1 MTAWQHDT
9 NCKLSPLARVLD
21 AGTEEY
27 GNGEKQKSFAILCD
41 GTDLN
46 SVIAV
51 EAWNNPDQKAMKS
64 LICQKGNVVSLAN
77 AKLQSKGKGLGFLG
91 KQVKIAF
98 DTCTVVKPAP
108 AGQVPES
115 LPLVGMKDLKAL
127 MTVCAVSMEAV
138 LHVPGSAVER
148 NFDGKKKRVS
158 NVKLA
163 CESFLVDAAFWGTH
177 ATEIAGATAGQA
189 LRLDWVCAKPEGD
202 GLVKLTSTAWTKLTL
217 LDAGRS
223 REMAGQVS
231 DELQN
236 LFPQYSMTR
245 EQKLQLPAAQGSIEI
260 LHHLLKGSGVEAQ
273 SGTVKMSCC
282 YVVDMRGLDSENP
295 DRCYYI
301 GCSQCKK
308 MCTGSC
314 PNHSTAALTEHFALA
329 VTLRDPT
336 GSQEFIMN
344 GDSMKSM
351 FATLGGI
358 REEDVQ
364 TTVLSKILAQVGM
377 EQLVAR
383 VSFGPKKLGTGFYD
397 DLFDLSKAVND
408 EGVFGS
414 YQNMSVQ
421 LPHMGTGAPPL
432 CCQAVVL
439 DSLGQM
445 CLAVN
450 GAASNK
456 VVALALLM
464 GVLLEDPEA
473 DVLHGIDGMSVRAKL
488 RCVACN
494 QTMHWKQEG
503 VIRSVQK
510 LCRARRGETMKA
522 FCISP
527 GDGDSYIAQD
537 VVLVEHEAAQKLFKY
552 EASQVLLSVDG
563 AKDAFDEHRVKSLL
577 STAKSAKRLKVTKT
591 LDAGDA

>member
-1 MTAWQHDT
+1 M
-9 NCKLSPLARVLD
+9 
-21 AGTEEY
+21 
-27 GNGEKQKSFAILCD
+27 
-41 GTDLN
+41 
-46 SVIAV
+46 
-51 EAWNNPDQKAMKS
+51 
-64 LICQKGNVVSLAN
+64 
-77 AKLQSKGKGLGFLG
+77 LGG
-91 KQVKIAF
+91 A
-98 DTCTVVKPAP
+98 
-108 AGQVPES
+108 ERW
-115 LPLVGMKDLKAL
+115 
-127 MTVCAVSMEAV
+127 
-138 LHVPGSAVER
+138 PGR
-148 NFDGKKKRVS
+148 
-158 NVKLA
+158 
-163 CESFLVDAAFWGTH
+163 
-177 ATEIAGATAGQA
+177 
-189 LRLDWVCAKPEGD
+189 
-202 GLVKLTSTAWTKLTL
+202 
-217 LDAGRS
+217 
-223 REMAGQVS
+223 VS

-236 LFPQYSMTR
+236 LSPQYSMTR
-245 EQKLQLPAAQGSIEI
+245 EQKLQLPAAQASIQI

-308 MCTGSC
+308 MCMGSC

-552 EASQVLLSVDG
+552 EASPG
-563 AKDAFDEHRVKSLL
+563 AVERGRCKGCLR
-577 STAKSAKRLKVTKT
+577 
-591 LDAGDA
+591 